1 MFSTDIFA
9 PRNPCSVLHRFK
21 LHADSASVDWHD
33 SNRPPHTQAISACL
47 NSDEAC
53 CVVLRRKSWNSEK
66 VDKNEARM
74 RLSLLAGGGGSSS
87 GGGGVA
93 LQALK
98 ADSKPS
104 GKAASAKEDSAPEMA
119 SAEDKKGFI
128 SSVFGFGR
136 KKEERKE
143 KQKEQERRLEE
154 LKRQQQQR
162 SSMFA
167 AGVSP
172 EKQSPGKDD
181 SWNIADAEVEIYS
194 RMQANHTLQTNSQ
207 PRAHTTSLSLSL
219 SLTHTH
225 TCVFVCLCV
234 DAYMALKDGSPALST
249 LPRWSPSAVL
259 FANSSIFAGHGAS
272 RTGGIVERKRR

>member
-1 MFSTDIFA
+1 M
-9 PRNPCSVLHRFK
+9 R
-21 LHADSASVDWHD
+21 
-33 SNRPPHTQAISACL
+33 L
-47 NSDEAC
+47 NSDEAWR
-53 CVVLRRKSWNSEK
+53 VVLRRKSWNSEK
-66 VDKNEARM
+66 VDKDEARM

-87 GGGGVA
+87 GGGGGA

-104 GKAASAKEDSAPEMA
+104 GKVTSVKEDSAPEMA
-119 SAEDKKGFI
+119 SAEDKKGFM

-181 SWNIADAEVEIYS
+181 SWNIADAEVSIHPQKRATFSWQTKYS
-194 RMQANHTLQTNSQ
+194 ATCAHKHTI
-207 PRAHTTSLSLSL
+207 
-219 SLTHTH
+219 THIRV
-225 TCVFVCLCV
+225 CACLCV
-234 DAYMALKDGSPALST
+234 DACALLKNGSLFLSQMY
-249 LPRWSPSAVL
+249 RGGRQAK
-259 FANSSIFAGHGAS
+259 SSC
-272 RTGGIVERKRR
+272 

>member
-1 MFSTDIFA
+1 MTIDAFQRHIHAMKS
-9 PRNPCSVLHRFK
+9 LHPASK
-21 LHADSASVDWHD
+21 LQAASACGWHD
-33 SNRPPHTQAISACL
+33 SYHPSHTQAVSLRL
-47 NSDEAC
+47 NSDEAWR
-53 CVVLRRKSWNSEK
+53 VVLRRKSWNSEK
-66 VDKNEARM
+66 VDKDEARM

-87 GGGGVA
+87 GGGGGA

-104 GKAASAKEDSAPEMA
+104 GKVTSVKEDSAPEMA
-119 SAEDKKGFI
+119 SAEDKKGFM

-181 SWNIADAEVEIYS
+181 SWNIADAEVSIHS
-194 RMQANHTLQTNSQ
+194 QKRANFSWQTKFSATCAHKHTI
-207 PRAHTTSLSLSL
+207 
-219 SLTHTH
+219 THIRV
-225 TCVFVCLCV
+225 CACLCV
-234 DAYMALKDGSPALST
+234 DACALLKNGSLFLSQMY
-249 LPRWSPSAVL
+249 RGGRQAK
-259 FANSSIFAGHGAS
+259 SSC
-272 RTGGIVERKRR
+272 